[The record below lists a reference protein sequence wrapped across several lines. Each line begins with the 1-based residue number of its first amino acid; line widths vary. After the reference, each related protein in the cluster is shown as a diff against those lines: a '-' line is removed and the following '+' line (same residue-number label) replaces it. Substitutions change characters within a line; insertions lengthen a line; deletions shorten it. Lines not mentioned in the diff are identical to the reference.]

1 MEYAVQQGNQEI
13 TESLPSL
20 ISVRQLVKYYYLGRT
35 IVPALR
41 GIDLEVRRGEFVA
54 LMGPSGSG
62 KSTFMNLLGC
72 LDHPTGGSYLL
83 EGLPVSK
90 MSTNQLAD
98 IRNHKI
104 GFVFQGFNLLPW
116 MTALENVQLPL
127 VYSDIPAEE
136 RHQLAWW
143 ALTMVGLRSRARHR
157 PMELSGGQQQRVA
170 IARALVTG
178 PSLLLADEPTGNLDS
193 HTSIQVM
200 AILQELNARG
210 ITILLVTHESD
221 IANYCRRQVKF
232 RDGKVVDD
240 ALNAAPAQAQERLPQ
255 HQGSHETKVTL

>member
-1 MEYAVQQGNQEI
+1 M
-13 TESLPSL
+13 
-20 ISVRQLVKYYYLGRT
+20 
-35 IVPALR
+35 
-41 GIDLEVRRGEFVA
+41 
-54 LMGPSGSG
+54 
-62 KSTFMNLLGC
+62 
-72 LDHPTGGSYLL
+72 
-83 EGLPVSK
+83 PVSQ
-90 MSTNQLAD
+90 MTTNQLAD

-127 VYSDIPAEE
+127 AYSDIPAEE

-143 ALTMVGLRSRARHR
+143 ALTMVGLGSRARHR

-210 ITILLVTHESD
+210 ITIFLVTHEAD
-221 IANYCRRQVKF
+221 IANYCHRQVKF

-240 ALNAAPAQAQERLPQ
+240 APNPAPLQAQERLPQ
-255 HQGSHETKVTL
+255 QPGLNETKVTS